1 MNVITSN
8 TLVYHRITGHD
19 LISFPQTLYIYF
31 SFEKLL
37 RYGHNM

>member
-1 MNVITSN
+1 MNVITRN
-8 TLVYHRITGHD
+8 TLVKPRVD
-19 LISFPQTLYIYF
+19 LISFPQTLYTYF